1 MKKDIRLLSLDDLKE
16 EFLLLGE
23 KAFRAKQVYEWLWK
37 KSCTDFNLMTNL
49 SLSLRQKLDAHFDIH
64 PIAFDKH
71 QISSD
76 DTVKYR
82 FVLQD
87 GHKIESVL
95 IPVHKDKR
103 YTVCVSSQVGCSLSC
118 KFCATGQME
127 RMRNLDPGEIYDQ
140 VVKVSA
146 HSEELYGHGIT
157 NIVYMGMG
165 EPLLN
170 YKNTLQSV
178 RLITSDKGLA
188 MSPRRITISTVGIAK
203 MIHKLCTEDL
213 KVNLALSLHAADDTK
228 RSEIMPIN
236 QQNNLDALMIALKEF
251 FEKTNNRISYE
262 YIAFRDFNDSIKD
275 AENLVKL
282 CSKFPVRVNII
293 EYNPVDNVN
302 YTKSAEDQI
311 NKFALHL
318 TKKGIIATV
327 RRSRGKDIDAAC
339 GQLANKD

>member
-49 SLSLRQKLDAHFDIH
+49 SLSLREKLDAHFDIH
-64 PIAFDKH
+64 PIAFDKY